1 MGQELENVAEGDE
14 TEEVL
19 RYSAWG
25 RCQWYGL
32 ISAFKYVK
40 ILFCDLKAI
49 KNISNGK
56 MLFFHFPFINKT
68 SQQDLST
75 KQNLL
80 QVTLSKNYHLL
91 LYWCTP
97 VTEIGNPHSIYP
109 ASIKPTPFKGSLHV
123 VRQQN

>member
-68 SQQDLST
+68 SQQVLST
-75 KQNLL
+75 KQSLL
-80 QVTLSKNYHLL
+80 QVTLEDKI
-91 LYWCTP
+91 C
-97 VTEIGNPHSIYP
+97 
-109 ASIKPTPFKGSLHV
+109 KPRLHNNLNTLFLGFFSV
-123 VRQQN
+123 